1 MTTSPYFLVEHPPVQ
16 RQFRERGTTPSGVIV
31 VHTAESTPDWV
42 GDDTGAEG
50 VARFI
55 QGRSDYGSYH
65 ALCDSDSIVR
75 LVPPWMQAY
84 GDGTGSN
91 PHAFHISAA
100 TQAAKWAAAPAD
112 WRRETVLN
120 MAAAA
125 ARYARWIKKEHGITI
140 PARRVNRE
148 ESERRVPGFI
158 SHAERD
164 PARRSDPGA
173 GFPWDLLLTGFE
185 NALNPEP
192 PTPNITAAFKA
203 ETVEDRRK
211 ALRRVVRHA
220 DDDAAVRQ
228 ATRWLEA
235 ITAREKAEA
244 KGQDARGKLR
254 ELEVR
259 P

>member
-1 MTTSPYFLVEHPPVQ
+1 MTTSPYYLVEHPPVQ
-16 RQFRERGTTPSGVIV
+16 TQFRERGTTPSGVIV

-42 GDDTGAEG
+42 DADTGAEG

-55 QGRSDYGSYH
+55 QGRSDFGSYH
-65 ALCDSDSIVR
+65 ALCDSDSIVP

-125 ARYARWIKKEHGITI
+125 ARYARWIKREHGTTV
-140 PARRVNRE
+140 PARRIDRPA
-148 ESERRVPGFI
+148 SEVRQPGFI

-164 PARRSDPGA
+164 PSRRSDPGA
-173 GFPWDLLLTGFE
+173 GFPWELFLQGFSD
-185 NALNPEP
+185 ALNPEP
-192 PTPNITAAFKA
+192 PTPNITAALQA
-203 ETVEDRRK
+203 DSLEDRRA
-211 ALRRVVRHA
+211 ALRRVVRRA
-220 DDDAAVRQ
+220 ADDAAVRQ

-235 ITAREKAEA
+235 LTARERAEA
-244 KGQDARGKLR
+244 KARDARTKLR
-254 ELEVR
+254 EHEVR
-259 P
+259 